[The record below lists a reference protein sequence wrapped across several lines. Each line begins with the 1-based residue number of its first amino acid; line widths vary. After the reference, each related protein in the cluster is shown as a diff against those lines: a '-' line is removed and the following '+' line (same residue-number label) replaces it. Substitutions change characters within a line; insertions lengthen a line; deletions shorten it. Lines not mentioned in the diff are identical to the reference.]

1 MLTGSLAVVLQPES
15 ATYLSNRA
23 AAYMSAGRFEDAL
36 EDCKKAAALDPNNPK
51 ILLRLARIYTSL
63 GQPEEALVTFGRIHP
78 APSAKDTAAAREM
91 LAHVKAAEGA
101 IRDGTAASMVL
112 YALDKAERLL
122 GVGALKPR
130 KWQLMRG
137 EALLKMGDA
146 HALGEAQN
154 IAMSMLRNNSLDPEG
169 LVLRGRA
176 LYAGGDNEKA
186 IAHFRKALS
195 CDPDFKDGVKWL
207 RIVQKLS
214 RTKEEADNDLKA
226 RRYQAAI
233 DKYTSALQI
242 DPANRQT
249 NSKMLRN
256 MATAK
261 IQLKQYDEAIA
272 DCERAISLDPSYM
285 NARKTKANAL
295 GQAER
300 WEDAVR
306 EWKAIQEMDPEDRT
320 IAKEI
325 RKAELE
331 LKKSQRKDYYKILG
345 VDKNADDNQIK
356 KAYRK
361 LAIVHHPD
369 KNPGDNEAE
378 ARFKDIS
385 EAYETLSD
393 PQYVPLSCLLISPAD
408 MVQCLLTR
416 TPQKASPVR
425 QRRRPGR
432 HVGHVRRWRRHGRR
446 HRPGDPLQHDGRRRR
461 RRFRRRVPGWR
472 RRLRRLPRWRS
483 PAAAGRVQHQRLP
496 LLTIP

>member
-1 MLTGSLAVVLQPES
+1 MPTKLCLAVVLQPES

-23 AAYMSAGRFEDAL
+23 AAYMSAGKYEDAL
-36 EDCKKAAALDPNNPK
+36 EDCKKAASLEPNNSK

-63 GQPEEALVTFGRIHP
+63 GQPEEAIATFGRIHP

-91 LAHVKAAEGA
+91 LQHVNAAKGA

-154 IAMSMLRNNSLDPEG
+154 IAMSMLRSNSLDPEG

-195 CDPDFKDGVKWL
+195 CDPDFKDAVKWL
-207 RIVQKLS
+207 RIVQKLT
-214 RTKEEADNDLKA
+214 RTKEEADSDLKA
-226 RRYQAAI
+226 RKYKEAI
-233 DKYTSALQI
+233 EKYTSALDI
-242 DPANRQT
+242 DLANKQT
-249 NSKMLRN
+249 NAKMLRN

-272 DCERAISLDPSYM
+272 DCEKAISLDPSYI

-331 LKKSQRKDYYKILG
+331 LKKSQRKDYYKILA

-369 KNPGDNEAE
+369 KNPGDKEAE

-393 PQYVPLSCLLISPAD
+393 PQYVPPFSSFIPN
-408 MVQCLLTR
+408 
-416 TPQKASPVR
+416 
-425 QRRRPGR
+425 
-432 HVGHVRRWRRHGRR
+432 
-446 HRPGDPLQHDGRRRR
+446 QHDC
-461 RRFRRRVPGWR
+461 
-472 RRLRRLPRWRS
+472 
-483 PAAAGRVQHQRLP
+483 
-496 LLTIP
+496 